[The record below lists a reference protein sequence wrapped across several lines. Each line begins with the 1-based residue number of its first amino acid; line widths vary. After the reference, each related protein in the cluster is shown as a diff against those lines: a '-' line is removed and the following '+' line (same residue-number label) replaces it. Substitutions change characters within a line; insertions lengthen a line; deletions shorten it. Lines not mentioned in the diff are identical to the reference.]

1 MLDSYYKIIHKV
13 PSHTTRDLLSL
24 SMQKKMSVE
33 VLPMVTC
40 VDKKR
45 GQKFVNRV
53 STDAF
58 DVALAFLLMKVK
70 KAWAQMNSAHA
81 KGMRQ
86 KALSTNTT
94 TFVSRNYI
102 FAHA

>member
-24 SMQKKMSVE
+24 SMQKKKMSVE
-33 VLPMVTC
+33 VLPFVTC

-70 KAWAQMNSAHA
+70 KHGH
-81 KGMRQ
+81 K
-86 KALSTNTT
+86 
-94 TFVSRNYI
+94 
-102 FAHA
+102 